1 MQLGETR
8 LTNSFLLHHGRITSP
23 WGPEMLADITA
34 EHIASLLEK
43 PPEVLLIGTGR
54 KTAFPPPA
62 VMRALDQAHIGFEC
76 MDSRSAA
83 RTYNILIG
91 EGRDTSVAMLLPD
104 AD

>member
-1 MQLGETR
+1 M
-8 LTNSFLLHHGRITSP
+8 LHHGEITSP
-23 WGPEMLADITA
+23 WGPEKLADITA
-34 EHIASLLEK
+34 EHIAPLLNK

-54 KTAFPPPA
+54 RTAFPPPA
-62 VMRALDQAHIGFEC
+62 VMRALDEAHIGFEC

-91 EGRDTSVAMLLPD
+91 EGRETSLVMLLPG